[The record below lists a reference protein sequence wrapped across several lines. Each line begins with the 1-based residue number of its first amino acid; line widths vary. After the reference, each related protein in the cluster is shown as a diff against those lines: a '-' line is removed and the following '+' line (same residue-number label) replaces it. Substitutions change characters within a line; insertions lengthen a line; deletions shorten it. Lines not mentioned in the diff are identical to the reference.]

1 MPASPATTRTR
12 LETIS
17 GRSLELRQRLD
28 AGDIDIALIKR
39 EPDSGPAWATWP
51 ERLVWVKG
59 VDFDSSSGALQLA
72 LFPQGCLYRQ
82 RAIRELHVVQ
92 GPWRVVLVSREGVL
106 NGLQHGLV
114 EFLRGELGVDA
125 NGQV

>member
-1 MPASPATTRTR
+1 M
-12 LETIS
+12 
-17 GRSLELRQRLD
+17 SLELRQRLD

-59 VDFDSSSGALQLA
+59 VDFDSSSGVLQLT

-106 NGLQHGLV
+106 S
-114 EFLRGELGVDA
+114 GELGVDS